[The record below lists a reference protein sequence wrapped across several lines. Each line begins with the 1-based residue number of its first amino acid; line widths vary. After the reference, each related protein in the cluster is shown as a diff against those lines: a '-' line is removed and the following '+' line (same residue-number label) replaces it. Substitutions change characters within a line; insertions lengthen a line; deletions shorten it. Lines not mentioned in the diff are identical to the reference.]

1 MHNQKNTGEVTE
13 NEIADVVATW
23 TGIPVSRLAQEEM
36 ERLKFLEVNLHQRV
50 IGQDEAVTAVSKAI
64 RRGRVGLKDPKRP
77 IGSFIF
83 LGPTGVGKT
92 ELSKALAEALFGD
105 ESHMIR
111 IDMSEYMEKHSV
123 SRLVGSPPGYVGYD
137 EGGQLTEKVR
147 RKPYSVVLFDEI
159 EKAHPDVFNILLQ
172 ILEDGRLTDSTGR
185 VVDFRNTVIIMTS
198 NVGARDIVEPRHLGF
213 TTAIVNE
220 ARDYEDMKK
229 NVMNELKRTFRPEF
243 LNRVDEI
250 IVFHPLTQDN
260 INEIAALM
268 LNEVSKRLK
277 AVGISLSAE
286 EGVKE
291 FLAQKGY
298 DKVYGA
304 RPLRRTIQS
313 MVEDK
318 LAEYMLD
325 GKIREGDSV
334 KISVKEDSLDFVKL

>member
-1 MHNQKNTGEVTE
+1 MMFCPRHNFYPN
-13 NEIADVVATW
+13 
-23 TGIPVSRLAQEEM
+23 P
-36 ERLKFLEVNLHQRV
+36 LHNC
-50 IGQDEAVTAVSKAI
+50 

-77 IGSFIF
+77 VGSFIF

-92 ELSKALAEALFGD
+92 ELSKALAESLFGD

-147 RKPYSVVLFDEI
+147 RKPYAVILFDEI

-198 NVGARDIVEPRHLGF
+198 NVGARDIVEPKRLGF
-213 TTAIVNE
+213 GAAVVNE

-243 LNRVDEI
+243 LNRVDEL
-250 IVFHPLTQDN
+250 IVFHPLTQEN
-260 INEIAALM
+260 INNIAGLM
-268 LNEVSKRLK
+268 LNEVSERLK
-277 AVGISLSAE
+277 AINITLFTE
-286 EGVKE
+286 DGVKA
-291 FLAQKGY
+291 FLAEKGY

-304 RPLRRTIQS
+304 RPLRRMIQN

-318 LAEYMLD
+318 LAEKMLD
-325 GKIREGDSV
+325 GEIQEGDTV
-334 KISVKEDSLDFVKL
+334 ELQIIDGNLEFIKYREPVQEK